1 VTHSTGGHRF
11 DIPIE
16 LRNPEEIV
24 EIELDAK
31 HEVLVQLM
39 DRSSPQQGLRCRL
52 YDHAGVNAVPGVTSD
67 EDGLAR
73 WDGFAA
79 GRYRIRVYHQDY
91 WPAEAVVDAPS
102 SGVATPVQVRRLGG
116 LEIAVRDSMGRAV
129 NDLEVSVL
137 SLEFGSHAADWL
149 ARKLIESSTSN
160 GRTDSNGRLA
170 LTGLPNGD
178 YEWSLVAGGEQVG
191 GIVNVPATEVAVVPV
206 QLR

>member
-1 VTHSTGGHRF
+1 VS
-11 DIPIE
+11 
-16 LRNPEEIV
+16 V
-24 EIELDAK
+24 
-31 HEVLVQLM
+31 V
-39 DRSSPQQGLRCRL
+39 
-52 YDHAGVNAVPGVTSD
+52 
-67 EDGLAR
+67 
-73 WDGFAA
+73 AA
-79 GRYRIRVYHQDY
+79 AS
-91 WPAEAVVDAPS
+91 W
-102 SGVATPVQVRRLGG
+102 GVATPVLVRRLGG
-116 LEIAVRDSMGRAV
+116 LEIAVRGSMGRAV